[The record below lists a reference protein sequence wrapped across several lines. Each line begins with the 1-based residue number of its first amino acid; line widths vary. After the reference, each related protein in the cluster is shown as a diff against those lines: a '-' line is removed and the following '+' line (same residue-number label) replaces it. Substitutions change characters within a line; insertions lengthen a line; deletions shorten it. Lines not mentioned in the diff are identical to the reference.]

1 MLQRE
6 SVRAPQILPA
16 ASAQI
21 TSRYENHKTGTTSRC
36 PVCIIGHICLNLLLY
51 YIKQRNAHFMN

>member
-16 ASAQI
+16 ASAEVR
-21 TSRYENHKTGTTSRC
+21 SRYENHKTGTTSRC
-36 PVCIIGHICLNLLLY
+36 SVRIIGHICLNLLL
-51 YIKQRNAHFMN
+51 